1 MPHHAFVSNFKKFL
15 PKSRQ
20 EISITQDLFGC
31 REKHREKKRKKKF
44 AINLTQT
51 DTNTTIL
58 LN

>member
-31 REKHREKKRKKKF
+31 REKHTKEKKKNF